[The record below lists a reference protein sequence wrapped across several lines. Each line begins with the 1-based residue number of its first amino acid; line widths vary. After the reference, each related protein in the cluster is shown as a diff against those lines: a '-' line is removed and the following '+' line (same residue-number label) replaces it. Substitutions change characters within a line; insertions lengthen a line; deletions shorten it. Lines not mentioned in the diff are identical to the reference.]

1 GKRKRAIAHA
11 PARPKIRFST
21 TATGATM
28 SVSLIECSVSGSC
41 TRLSQYAVRPA
52 EKAST
57 NTTTSGITTRKT
69 MIATGVPM
77 SSRRTMGGSSCAR
90 RWAAEATAG
99 SAMVARAPSFD
110 EVDAEERD
118 ERDQQQDD
126 GDRGRLGVVEL
137 LEPRDHEDRRDLGLE
152 RHVAGD
158 EDDRAVLPER
168 AREREGEP
176 RDDRRRDRGQDHPPH
191 GLEAVRPEA
200 RRRLLHV
207 ALEALEYGL
216 QRADD
221 EREADEDHDEAHA
234 DSRDP

>member
-1 GKRKRAIAHA
+1 MKSAVR
-11 PARPKIRFST
+11 
-21 TATGATM
+21 M
-28 SVSLIECSVSGSC
+28 SVHW
-41 TRLSQYAVRPA
+41 TQ
-52 EKAST
+52 
-57 NTTTSGITTRKT
+57 
-69 MIATGVPM
+69 
-77 SSRRTMGGSSCAR
+77 GGSSWAR
-90 RWAAEATAG
+90 RGTLRRMG
-99 SAMVARAPSFD
+99 SAMMTCAPALEQID
-110 EVDAEERD
+110 REEGR
-118 ERDQQQDD
+118 ERHREQHD
-126 GDRGRLGVVEL
+126 GDRRGFAVGEL
-137 LEPRDHEDRRDLGLE
+137 LEPRDDEHRRDLGLE

-221 EREADEDHDEAHA
+221 ERAADEDEDEDEAE
-234 DSRDP
+234 RGVR